1 MYKAKLA
8 GVYILFFTS
17 VCVRCRSRIK
27 AFPRDV
33 LDLYS
38 PDVPAWNSRDVPA
51 RNCDTENKNT
61 LAEIKSEIQN
71 LKHLVVGLRQ
81 KVDPGFRLPPPRKF
95 KKSYSF
101 HIFIDSSTKSCRQFE
116 VG

>member
-27 AFPRDV
+27 ALPRDV

-38 PDVPAWNSRDVPA
+38 PDVLTWNSRDVPL
-51 RNCDTENKNT
+51 RNCCTENQNT
-61 LAEIKSEIQN
+61 LAEIKSEIQK
-71 LKHLVVGLRQ
+71 LQQLVVGLRQ
-81 KVDPGFRLPPPRKF
+81 KVDPDFKLPPPRKF
-95 KKSYSF
+95 KKTVLISYL
-101 HIFIDSSTKSCRQFE
+101 H
-116 VG
+116 